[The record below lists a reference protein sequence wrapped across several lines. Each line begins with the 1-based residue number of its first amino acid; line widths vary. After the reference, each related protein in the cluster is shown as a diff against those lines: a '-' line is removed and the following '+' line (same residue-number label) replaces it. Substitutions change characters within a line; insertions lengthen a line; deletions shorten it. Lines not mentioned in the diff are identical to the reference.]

1 MNYWDTSTLVKLYV
15 AEPDSAQFVSH
26 LAATGSATS
35 SALARWEIFR
45 VFARKE
51 ADNMITSG
59 AAEAIF
65 ARFETDVAAGRIVL
79 LPMDSAVEERFR
91 NLTLRL
97 YRLTPPVFTR
107 TLDAIHLA
115 TADIHAATELVATDV
130 NLRKCAVAIGLKVF
144 P

>member
-1 MNYWDTSTLVKLYV
+1 
-15 AEPDSAQFVSH
+15 
-26 LAATGSATS
+26 
-35 SALARWEIFR
+35 
-45 VFARKE
+45 
-51 ADNMITSG
+51 MIVPG

-65 ARFETDVAAGRIVL
+65 ARFEADVAAGRVIL

-97 YRLTPPVFTR
+97 HRLVPPVFAR

-115 TADIHAATELVATDV
+115 TADNHAATGLVVTDV
-130 NLRKCAVAIGLKVF
+130 NLRKCAVAIGLKIF